1 MLLAEL
7 KVISRCGGQCGC
19 GGAGKQNPDESRES
33 QAMRHLR
40 YSRAEKRIPAGRRA
54 ARRLRDGRETR
65 GDASGFSMVELLIT
79 LVLFGIVLAIAIPS
93 YRGWVDNSNLKG
105 AGRTLSSDFYESRAR
120 AMAEN
125 RSYTIT
131 YNPDPANT
139 YRIQAAAANGL
150 AAVDETKTFAE
161 YGTAR
166 MASVNGGAA
175 AVTVTIQPRG
185 SAAPAVTIGITNV
198 RNSTGMITVLMTGR
212 AHVTY
217 TMQ

>member
-1 MLLAEL
+1 
-7 KVISRCGGQCGC
+7 V
-19 GGAGKQNPDESRES
+19 
-33 QAMRHLR
+33 
-40 YSRAEKRIPAGRRA
+40 EKRILAGRPSA
-54 ARRLRDGRETR
+54 GRLRDGRGTR

-105 AGRTLSSDFYESRAR
+105 AGRMLSSDFYDSRGR

-139 YRIQAAAANGL
+139 YRIQAAAATGL
-150 AAVDETKTFAE
+150 AAVDDTKPFAE
-161 YGTAR
+161 YWTVR
-166 MASVNGGAA
+166 MARVNGGAA
-175 AVTVTIQPRG
+175 AVTITIQPRG
-185 SAAPAVTIGITNV
+185 SASTAATIGITNV
-198 RNSTGMITVLMTGR
+198 RNSTGTITVLMTGR